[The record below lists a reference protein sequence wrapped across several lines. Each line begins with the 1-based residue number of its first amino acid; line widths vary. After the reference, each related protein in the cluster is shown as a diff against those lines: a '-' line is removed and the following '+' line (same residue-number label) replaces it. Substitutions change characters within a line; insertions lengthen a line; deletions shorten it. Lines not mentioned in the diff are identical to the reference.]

1 MTLVA
6 AFRCSKGGIL
16 LCADREENDGYN
28 RREVNKIYYFNMVPC
43 QVFIVG
49 AGPSGIVTTVDMEI
63 RSALVKAH
71 ADDANIIQEHKS
83 IVESTLRDIH
93 KRYAA
98 NLKSGY
104 LDLLVII
111 APLNQVMVPL
121 LYRTE
126 LAMMIPEPH
135 YAACGSGK
143 ALCDYF
149 ADRLYEYGRLDKDS
163 MKVLAAFILRETEK
177 AASGVGLG
185 ADMWFIHEGDTSVH
199 RIPTGV
205 IREFQALIPPIEE
218 SLWSDWKDKV
228 KIPQHFAG

>member
-6 AFRCSKGGIL
+6 AFRGPKGGIL
-16 LCADREENDGYN
+16 LCADREENDGYT
-28 RREVNKIYYFNMVPC
+28 RREVDKIYYFNMVPC
-43 QVFIVG
+43 QVFVAG
-49 AGPSGIVTTVDMEI
+49 AGPSGIVTTADVEI
-63 RSALVKAH
+63 RSALFKAH
-71 ADDANIIQEHKS
+71 SDGANIIQEHKS

-104 LDLLVII
+104 LDLLIVI
-111 APLNQVMVPL
+111 APLGQVMVPL

-126 LAMMIPEPH
+126 LAMMVPEPY
-135 YAACGSGK
+135 YAAYGSGK

-149 ADRLYEYGRLDKDS
+149 SDRLYEYGRLDKDS
-163 MKVLAAFILRETEK
+163 MKVLATFILRETEK

-199 RIPTGV
+199 RISTGV
-205 IREFQALIPPIEE
+205 IREFQALIPSIEE
-218 SLWSDWKDKV
+218 SLWSDWKTNV
-228 KIPQHFAG
+228 KIPQQFTG